1 MNVRRL
7 TDEQRKEHLKAYRD
21 KFYSIEKNR
30 REKIRQAELSMI
42 RGRIVQ
48 KYIKTLSFKERAD
61 YMLNLCKKKYGV

>member
-7 TDEQRKEHLKAYRD
+7 TDQERKEHLQAYRR

-30 REKIRQAELSMI
+30 LEKIRQAELSVI
-42 RGRIVQ
+42 KYRFLQ
-48 KYIKTLSFKERAD
+48 KHIKTLSFKERAD